1 MNIQKHESC
10 LASANFKKFVSIYL
24 YVKKKSGNV
33 GAARKVIVFQ
43 RIPVWVAIGNCYMI
57 QKITPKQKS
66 RLLNPPFY
74 IGVTVKMAILLSFA
88 DRNEVKVN

>member
-43 RIPVWVAIGNCYMI
+43 RIPVWVAIGELA
-57 QKITPKQKS
+57 TA
-66 RLLNPPFY
+66 
-74 IGVTVKMAILLSFA
+74 T
-88 DRNEVKVN
+88 